1 MNEQF
6 RSIKRVHTFANFYTF
21 SLGTVELAQELAQ
34 EKQHN
39 RVRARY
45 ILDTC

>member
-1 MNEQF
+1 MNEQL

-21 SLGTVELAQELAQ
+21 SLGTLELAQ

-39 RVRARY
+39 GVEARY
-45 ILDTC
+45 ILDTH